1 LILQKVNNI
10 WANAAKNLYLFHN
23 MLFRRLFLFAILISI
38 TALVHAQDAKDSV
51 RLSTGTIITKVDTGI
66 ASWYGHKWQGR
77 MTASGELFH
86 PDSMTAAHKTLP
98 FGTIVEVRNLKN
110 DSVVHVVIT
119 DRLPKSSTRSIDL
132 SPAAAKRLNFY
143 SAGLTKV
150 TIRPVGKRAIRK
162 AKK

>member
-1 LILQKVNNI
+1 M
-10 WANAAKNLYLFHN
+10 WS
-23 MLFRRLFLFAILISI
+23 RRLLLFTILTI
-38 TALVHAQDAKDSV
+38 TTTLIHAQGAKDSV
-51 RLSTGTIITKVDTGI
+51 RLSPDTVIAKADTGI
-66 ASWYGHKWQGR
+66 ASWYGHKWKGR
-77 MTASGELFH
+77 MTASGERFH

>member
-1 LILQKVNNI
+1 M
-10 WANAAKNLYLFHN
+10 WFGRLFIS
-23 MLFRRLFLFAILISI
+23 MLFFLMTFAS
-38 TALVHAQDAKDSV
+38 HAQDVKDSV
-51 RLSTGTIITKVDTGI
+51 RLSPDSIITKADTGI
-66 ASWYGHKWQGR
+66 ASWYGHKWKGR
-77 MTASGELFH
+77 MTASGERFH

-143 SAGLTKV
+143 NAGLTKV
-150 TIRPVGKRAIRK
+150 TIKPIGKRAIRK

>member
-1 LILQKVNNI
+1 MWFGRLFVLILFFFMTDV
-10 WANAAKNLYLFHN
+10 
-23 MLFRRLFLFAILISI
+23 S
-38 TALVHAQDAKDSV
+38 HAQDVKDSV
-51 RLSTGTIITKVDTGI
+51 RLAPNYIIAKADTGI
-66 ASWYGHKWQGR
+66 ASWYGHKWEGR
-77 MTASGELFH
+77 
-86 PDSMTAAHKTLP
+86 MTAAHKTLP

-132 SPAAAKRLNFY
+132 SPASAKRLNFY

>member
-1 LILQKVNNI
+1 MWFGRLFVLILFFFMTDV
-10 WANAAKNLYLFHN
+10 
-23 MLFRRLFLFAILISI
+23 S
-38 TALVHAQDAKDSV
+38 HAQDVKDSV
-51 RLSTGTIITKVDTGI
+51 RLAPNYIIAKADTGI
-66 ASWYGHKWQGR
+66 ASWYGHKWEGR
-77 MTASGELFH
+77 MTASGERFH

-132 SPAAAKRLNFY
+132 SPASAKRLNFY